1 MDENEAEKKRL
12 VQLVEDLENKIQDR
26 DKEFRDRE
34 TAIRKQ
40 EFDLESAKR
49 RFETEREIAFARIE
63 DEKEKIKV
71 SSTWQTILKNVH
83 SLPLFPYVCIFNIV
97 L

>member
-40 EFDLESAKR
+40 EFDLESARR

-63 DEKEKIKV
+63 DEREKIKV
-71 SSTWQTILKNVH
+71 SFKKRQNILNYPKQPSFCCMGNH
-83 SLPLFPYVCIFNIV
+83 F
-97 L
+97 